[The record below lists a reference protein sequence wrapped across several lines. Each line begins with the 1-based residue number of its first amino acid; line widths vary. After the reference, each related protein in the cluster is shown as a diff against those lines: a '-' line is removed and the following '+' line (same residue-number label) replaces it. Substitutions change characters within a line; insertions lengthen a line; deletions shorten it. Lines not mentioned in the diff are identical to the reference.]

1 MGPLWIRLLHGCLHE
16 ECLMGLGSGSLVLSL
31 TSWALKFLWKNIWL
45 ERDDYCYLLH
55 LAVVLMLW
63 LIGGCSICVWAWF
76 RGPRECVKMIWVQ
89 CAHVQWGLSTVN
101 IACPPSSWYL
111 SFFLCLFFFVCL
123 YALGTVHYRWVGT
136 HLTQLWFPPLLQFI
150 HCTVPSFWL
159 NMLCS
164 WYFSKFW
171 QPWVKLSKKSIKWW
185 TTHSCTWINNSSSEI
200 WCLSRIYGF
209 EILQGWEKIT
219 EGQHS
224 SVSGLYSW

>member
-1 MGPLWIRLLHGCLHE
+1 MCENDLGAVCSCTVGFIYSQHSLPSLL
-16 ECLMGLGSGSLVLSL
+16 LVLVFWSV
-31 TSWALKFLWKNIWL
+31 
-45 ERDDYCYLLH
+45 
-55 LAVVLMLW
+55 AV
-63 LIGGCSICVWAWF
+63 
-76 RGPRECVKMIWVQ
+76 
-89 CAHVQWGLSTVN
+89 
-101 IACPPSSWYL
+101 
-111 SFFLCLFFFVCL
+111 FFFVCL

-164 WYFSKFW
+164 WYLSKFW